1 VALACDLNLD
11 SLPCCTEAA
20 AYKWSWFRRYCVAAR
35 VATALINRTTL
46 PHQFCLDVRDSVARP
61 LQSFYG

>member
-46 PHQFCLDVRDSVARP
+46 PHQFCLDVRE
-61 LQSFYG
+61 